1 MITAG
6 DAGHWLYAS
15 FFVPFERQRADANGA
30 RAYAEDSRDPA
41 TDQGWTGQAVFV
53 HLVNAPVREVLNA
66 IVPAH
71 GDVWWHVSYRESPPI
86 YRHCTIRLNGFDN
99 WSIADAARVPPPPMR
114 PR

>member
-1 MITAG
+1 MRKIREILRLIKAG
-6 DAGHWLYAS
+6 LDKRFS
-15 FFVPFERQRADANGA
+15 
-30 RAYAEDSRDPA
+30 
-41 TDQGWTGQAVFV
+41 V